1 MNRPTLRPVCHALV
15 AAGVLLAA
23 VASDEALAADPAA
36 ANAATI
42 KKLEVQNE
50 ALSKSVAEMQQ
61 QLLDMKRQLAEMKQ
75 QGTAV
80 VEQQRAQA
88 QQVQQAVVEQQQIK
102 SDVAA
107 ASQNATQAVQQTTVQ
122 AAKSEPWSKVSLWG
136 YGEVYYLRPTHKSDD
151 TKMDLARAVF
161 GLGYQFD
168 DKTRFNS
175 EYEVEHAVA
184 SADDPGEFEVEQFY
198 VDRKINE
205 GISARGGLFLIPA
218 GLLNENHEPTN
229 FYGVQRNF
237 VETLII
243 PSTWREGGLSFYGT
257 SDSGFEWN
265 AGLTTGMDLSKW
277 DFAPEAPLY
286 TSALEL
292 INNDVAPFQATHQE
306 LALANAKHL
315 SQYVALNYRGVPGLT
330 VGGTYFT
337 GQAAPALSN
346 IGGQRTSLWETHVR
360 YQPGKWDLSGLYAN
374 GRISNTAAA
383 NAQFPGTANPMPS
396 RFDGWF
402 VQAAYNLWQSGGYRL
417 SPFGRYEHYDM
428 GASYEGIAPGF
439 PSTPTGPVPNS
450 SSPTSFNYFPVPR
463 DYVATLG
470 ANFYL
475 NPNVV
480 LKFDFQKFRTNTDFT
495 RVDLGLGL
503 QF

>member
-1 MNRPTLRPVCHALV
+1 MNRPSLRPVCRALL

-23 VASDEALAADPAA
+23 AAADEALAADPAA
-36 ANAATI
+36 ANAAVI
-42 KKLEVQNE
+42 KKLESQNE
-50 ALSKSVAEMQQ
+50 ALSKTLSDMQQ
-61 QLLDMKRQLAEMKQ
+61 QLLEMKRQLDEVKR

-80 VEQQRAQA
+80 VEQQRTQA

-102 SDVAA
+102 SEVAA
-107 ASQNATQAVQQTTVQ
+107 ATQAATAAAQQATVQ
-122 AAKSEPWSKVSLWG
+122 AAKTEPWSKISLWG
-136 YGEVYYLRPTHKSDD
+136 YGEVYYLHPTHKSDG
-151 TKMDLARAVF
+151 TRMDLARAVF

-175 EYEVEHAVA
+175 EYEVEHAVS

-198 VDRKINE
+198 VDRTLNSQV
-205 GISARGGLFLIPA
+205 SARGGLFLIPA

-257 SDSGFEWN
+257 TDSGFDWN
-265 AGLTTGMDLSKW
+265 AGLTTGLDLSKW

-286 TSALEL
+286 TSALEM

-306 LALANAKHL
+306 LAGANAKRL
-315 SQYVALNYRGVPGLT
+315 AQYVSLNYRGLPGLT
-330 VGGTYFT
+330 LGGTYFT
-337 GQAAPALSN
+337 GQAVPAQLN
-346 IGGQRTSLWETHVR
+346 IGSQRASLWETHVR
-360 YQPGKWDLSGLYAN
+360 FQPGKWDLSALYAN
-374 GRISNTAAA
+374 GSISNTGAA
-383 NAQFPGTANPMPS
+383 NALFPGTANPMPS

-402 VQAAYNLWQSGGYRL
+402 VQGAYNLWQSGGYRL
-417 SPFGRYEHYDM
+417 SPFARYEHYDM

-439 PSTPTGPVPNS
+439 PTTPTGPVPNS
-450 SSPTSFNYFPVPR
+450 TSPTTYSYFPVPR
-463 DYVATLG
+463 DHVATLG

-480 LKFDFQKFRTNTDFT
+480 LKIDYQRFRTNTDFT